1 MFLWRF
7 LLYKTAETS
16 ARQLQIN
23 RWTDI
28 EKLKLHCSEAIRK
41 WWKQLRSI
49 VNFQKRGGSLISEL
63 LLLVSVSCCPKCSN
77 IFCLDRHEPE
87 ISAALVLP
95 VAVWPSSLSLCAVAD
110 SNTFTENKP
119 ISRLTSVCPDLES
132 CASVV
137 SLSDVRFLWCSFSRC
152 FSGLI

>member
-16 ARQLQIN
+16 ARQLEIN

-28 EKLKLHCSEAIRK
+28 EKLKLHCSEQYVSGGNSK
-41 WWKQLRSI
+41 GQ

-63 LLLVSVSCCPKCSN
+63 LLRVSVSCCPKCSN

-95 VAVWPSSLSLCAVAD
+95 VAVWPSALSLCAVAD

-119 ISRLTSVCPDLES
+119 ISRLTLVCPDLES